1 MSLRDILDFRRATR
15 SYKKEDID
23 ADVVRECLKMAQ
35 MAPTSSNMQLYE
47 FYHITDKNVI
57 KALGEAS
64 LSQST
69 ATTANQMV
77 VMLTRQDLHKERAK
91 DVLNFEIENV
101 KKNSPEDRWANRIDR
116 YKLYYGK
123 VMPLMYS
130 RFLGLIGLFR
140 VITSQI
146 TGLMR
151 PITRQ
156 VSEGDVNASVQQS
169 LGIVADT
176 FMLAMAEKGYD
187 TCPIGGFDSLRV
199 KKILNLPKSSK
210 VAMLISCGLRDEN
223 GVWGDRFR
231 VDFDKIYHHI

>member
-47 FYHITDKNVI
+47 FYHITDKNII
-57 KALGEAS
+57 KALAEAA

-69 ATTANQMV
+69 ATTANQMI

-210 VAMLISCGLRDEN
+210 VAMLISCGIRDEN

>member
-23 ADVVRECLKMAQ
+23 ADIVRECLKMAQ

-57 KALGEAS
+57 KALSEAA

-69 ATTANQMV
+69 ATTANQMI

-156 VSEGDVNASVQQS
+156 VSEADVNASVQQS